1 MSAFGAR
8 SVVGHGR
15 SSLEIAEEK
24 KKIFV
29 FLFSL
34 QGFFFKLK
42 IKSHGFFQL
51 CEKDLLVRGTS
62 SSYCASLRCD

>member
-24 KKIFV
+24 KKNLCFSVQPARILFQIKNKISW
-29 FLFSL
+29 FLS
-34 QGFFFKLK
+34 
-42 IKSHGFFQL
+42 
-51 CEKDLLVRGTS
+51 
-62 SSYCASLRCD
+62 AM